1 MFLPRRR
8 STVLALACCVAFFLW
23 YFKYVQPSLGPLLP
37 HTQHQATSPQ
47 SVPGPVAPPPKT
59 PAQAPINDHHE
70 KATQTPIAPSTEP
83 KPSAQSVK
91 LSEHY
96 PVPSLISIPTGTPVT
111 IPRIQHPFG
120 IETQKEKAEREERL
134 TAVKQSFLHSWGG
147 YKKYAWKEDEL
158 VPIAGGHAT
167 TFGGWGATLVDSL
180 DTLWIMGLK
189 EDFEEAVK
197 AIEEINFSTA
207 KLDQLNVFETTIRYL
222 GGFLGAYDL
231 SGGKYPVLLNKAKE
245 VGNLLYGAFDTPNR
259 MPVTRWEWAAAKK
272 GTKQE
277 ASEVCLI
284 AEIGSLTLE
293 FTRLAQLTKDV
304 KYFDAIQR
312 ITDVLHEQQNKTA
325 LPGLW
330 PVIMNAKRAT
340 FTDVGF
346 TLGGMAD
353 STYEYLPKQ
362 HMLLGGLTQQYQR
375 MYEAAMVPIR
385 KHIFFRA
392 MTPDNQDIL
401 VSGGVRVDETLKV
414 IVPDFNGQHL
424 GCFTGGMVGIGAK
437 IFNRADDMKT
447 ARQLVDGCIWAYNH
461 TQTGIMPEIFRMVP
475 CEDEKC
481 EWDEGRWLKVVGTS
495 TQTIGKVSDSM
506 TDEQKGSW
514 VAENQRIPRG
524 FADISDRK
532 YILRP
537 EAIES
542 IFIFYRMTGEKYYQ
556 DVAWRMFTAVE
567 NYTRTDI
574 ANAAISDVTLPN
586 PPKDDRMESFWLAET
601 LKYFY
606 VIFADPEVL
615 SLDDYVLQVLPPS
628 MKSFTLCEITT
639 C

>member
-1 MFLPRRR
+1 ME
-8 STVLALACCVAFFLW
+8 A
-23 YFKYVQPSLGPLLP
+23 
-37 HTQHQATSPQ
+37 
-47 SVPGPVAPPPKT
+47 
-59 PAQAPINDHHE
+59 N
-70 KATQTPIAPSTEP
+70 
-83 KPSAQSVK
+83 PSAPVVQS
-91 LSEHY
+91 SENY
-96 PVPSLISIPTGTPVT
+96 PVSFLIPLPTGTPKV
-111 IPRIQHPFG
+111 IPSIQHVFG
-120 IETQKEKAEREERL
+120 TETQKEKAEREERL
-134 TAVKQSFLHSWGG
+134 IAVKQSFLHSWAG
-147 YKKYAWKEDEL
+147 YKKHAWKEDEL

-197 AIEEINFSTA
+197 AVDTIDFSTA
-207 KLDQLNVFETTIRYL
+207 KLNELNVFETTIRYL

-231 SGGKYPVLLNKAKE
+231 SGGNYPVLLNKAKE

-259 MPVTRWEWAAAKK
+259 MPVTRWEWAKK

-277 ASEVCLI
+277 ASEGCLI

-293 FTRLAQLTKDV
+293 FTRLAQLTKEA
-304 KYFDAIQR
+304 KFFDAIQR
-312 ITDVLHEQQNKTA
+312 ITNVLDEQQNKTA

-330 PVIMNAKRAT
+330 PVIMDAKRAT

-375 MYEAAMVPIR
+375 MYEAAMVPVQ
-385 KHIFFRA
+385 KNIFFRP

-401 VSGGVRVDETLKV
+401 VSSGVRVNGNANR
-414 IVPDFNGQHL
+414 IVPDFKGQHL

-437 IFNRADDMKT
+437 IFDRADDMKT

-475 CEDEKC
+475 CKDEKC

-495 TQTIGKVSDSM
+495 TDIIDNKLNGM
-506 TDEQKGSW
+506 TDEDKGRW
-514 VAENQRIPRG
+514 VAENQRIPPG
-524 FADISDRK
+524 FAAINDRR

-542 IFIFYRMTGEKYYQ
+542 IFIFYRMTGEKKYQ
-556 DVAWRMFTAVE
+556 DAAWRMFTAIE

-574 ANAAISDVTLPN
+574 ANAAINDVTLSN

-606 VIFADPEVL
+606 AIFADPEVL
-615 SLDDYVLQVLPPS
+615 NLDDYVLYVSPPS
-628 MKSFTLCEITT
+628 LYTY
-639 C
+639 

>member
-1 MFLPRRR
+1 MFLPRRK
-8 STVLALACCVAFFLW
+8 STVFALACCVAFPLW
-23 YFKYVQPSLGPLLP
+23 YFHSLQPLLGPSLEYN
-37 HTQHQATSPQ
+37 QHQPNPPQ
-47 SVPGPVAPPPKT
+47 RVPGPAAPPLEA
-59 PAQAPINDHHE
+59 PAQEPINDHDE
-70 KATQTPIAPSTEP
+70 KGTLPPIVPSTET
-83 KPSAQSVK
+83 KPSVHSVE

-96 PVPSLISIPTGTPVT
+96 PVSSLISIPTGTPV
-111 IPRIQHPFG
+111 ILPRIQHTFAT
-120 IETQKEKAEREERL
+120 ETQKEKAEREERL

-147 YKKYAWKEDEL
+147 YKKHAWKEDE
-158 VPIAGGHAT
+158 VAPIAGGHAT

-180 DTLWIMGLK
+180 DTLWMMGLK
-189 EDFEEAVK
+189 EEFEEAVK
-197 AIEEINFSTA
+197 AIEGIDFSTA

-222 GGFLGAYDL
+222 GGFLGAYDI

-245 VGNLLYGAFDTPNR
+245 IGNLLYGAFDTPNR

-272 GTKQE
+272 GTTQE
-277 ASEVCLI
+277 ASESCLI

-304 KYFDAIQR
+304 KFFDAIQR
-312 ITDVLHEQQNKTA
+312 ITDVLDEQQNKTA

-330 PVIMNAKRAT
+330 PVIMNAKRAN
-340 FTDVGF
+340 FTYTGF

-362 HMLLGGLTQQYQR
+362 HMLLGGLTEQYQR
-375 MYEAAMVPIR
+375 MYEAAMVPIQ

-392 MTPDNQDIL
+392 MTPDNKDIL
-401 VSGGVRVDETLKV
+401 VSSGVRVNETTNVK
-414 IVPDFNGQHL
+414 VPDFEGQHL

-437 IFNRADDMKT
+437 IFDRADDMKT

-475 CEDEKC
+475 CNDEKC

-495 TQTIGKVSDSM
+495 TDTNQQVFDGM

-514 VAENQRIPRG
+514 VAENRRIPRG
-524 FADISDRK
+524 FVDISDRR

-542 IFIFYRMTGEKYYQ
+542 IFIFYRMTGEKQYQ
-556 DVAWRMFTAVE
+556 DAAWRMFTAIE
-567 NYTRTDI
+567 NHTRTDI
-574 ANAAISDVTLPN
+574 ANAAINDVTLPK

-606 VIFADPEVL
+606 AIFADPEVL
-615 SLDDYVLQVLPPS
+615 SLDEYVL
-628 MKSFTLCEITT
+628 
-639 C
+639 